1 MGFACAVIYCF
12 VFVTLILSDCFVDGL
27 CPSCWPLPPNKKQK
41 QNYNKN
47 LIFFILTIQHLFFV
61 VGVSEGGRGVGRC
74 PFLKVLLTSWGGG
87 AGREGVDRCPF
98 LKALLM
104 SCGDC
109 VTGGGSGGHHDTQ
122 QPTVLC
128 PAGPLRLHRTTPA
141 GSEETGQG
149 EAPCWSLE
157 IKQSL
162 VLGFYHPI
170 RPLQGCLRS
179 KRWRGG
185 GGA

>member
-1 MGFACAVIYCF
+1 MPI
-12 VFVTLILSDCFVDGL
+12 
-27 CPSCWPLPPNKKQK
+27 
-41 QNYNKN
+41 
-47 LIFFILTIQHLFFV
+47 
-61 VGVSEGGRGVGRC
+61 SEGTANELGVG
-74 PFLKVLLTSWGGG
+74 GGG
-87 AGREGVDRCPF
+87 GREGVDRCPF

-104 SCGDC
+104 CCGDR
-109 VTGGGSGGHHDTQ
+109 VTGGGSGGHHNTQ

-128 PAGPLRLHRTTPA
+128 PAGPLQLHRTTPA

-149 EAPCWSLE
+149 EAPRWSLE

-170 RPLQGCLRS
+170 RPLQGCLRL